1 MIKNKSTYSYKFHSN
16 GLTKNKFEQIK
27 LVCTDYLKLKNEV
40 SDIVYN
46 NHLEDCLRIHN
57 VKNKSSYKQA
67 FSLKMRAIYTDEYLK
82 ENDFHL
88 TQSIIDS
95 LYENVYTDYTNRV
108 DSVFYKLSFE
118 YRGEFDH
125 YEFYKKLQRN
135 IRKMI
140 SNQ

>member
-1 MIKNKSTYSYKFHSN
+1 MIKNKSTYSYKFLSD
-16 GLTKNKFEQIK
+16 GLTKSKFEQIN

-40 SDIVYN
+40 SKTVYDK
-46 NHLEDCLRIHN
+46 HLEECLRIHN

-67 FSLKMRAIYTDEYLK
+67 FSLKMRAIYTDEYLEK
-82 ENDFHL
+82 NDFNL

-125 YEFYKKLQRN
+125 YEFYKKTTKKH
-135 IRKMI
+135 I
-140 SNQ
+140 